1 MLPNDTFWSRSNF
14 IILTVYFFI
23 TTEVGFYLL
32 INLWFLRKSPKFT
45 CDFLS
50 VVLFIFRAVVS
61 LCSWRSLPRA
71 VFDWSRNALPQETL
85 RDEIKPAAR
94 KTIASGIGG
103 QVLLFSGGGANK
115 VPRA

>member
-1 MLPNDTFWSRSNF
+1 M
-14 IILTVYFFI
+14 
-23 TTEVGFYLL
+23 
-32 INLWFLRKSPKFT
+32 
-45 CDFLS
+45 
-50 VVLFIFRAVVS
+50 VLFIFRAVVS